1 MIKFLIKLALTVLIA
16 HATWRIGTAY
26 VSHYRFKD
34 GVQGAAL
41 TPRVN
46 DVQLRARVMELASEN
61 DVPLEDENLAIRR
74 DTAHIYVDASYVRAV
89 EVLPGYPYPWQFSWS
104 LDVYV
109 LSGSVAPERAPANR
123 PSH

>member
-16 HATWRIGTAY
+16 NATWRIGTAY

-34 GVQGAAL
+34 GAQGAAL
-41 TPRVN
+41 TPRVS
-46 DVQLRARVMELASEN
+46 DEQLRARIMELASEN

-74 DTAHIYVDASYVRAV
+74 APAHIYLDASYVRAV
-89 EVLPGYPYPWQFSWS
+89 DVLPGYPYPWQFSWS
-104 LDVYV
+104 IDVYI
-109 LSGSVAPERAPANR
+109 LPGSVAPERAPAGP